1 MKNRHIKIIASLI
14 LMTVFVLTVSAGEKN
29 EDLLLQ
35 FKGKK
40 RFAIV
45 ELNTLDE
52 CVRCKRIFNS
62 LKVNAKKSN
71 IDSTL
76 LYVSFVNCSRKVEF
90 EKFKKDN
97 PDYDYYINGA
107 KQSWNEYQ
115 ASYSGCKYI
124 VLDNKGEVLGCV
136 NIDDYSAG
144 KSVDIIMDI
153 LKPYYSR

>member
-1 MKNRHIKIIASLI
+1 M
-14 LMTVFVLTVSAGEKN
+14 
-29 EDLLLQ
+29 
-35 FKGKK
+35 
-40 RFAIV
+40 
-45 ELNTLDE
+45 
-52 CVRCKRIFNS
+52 
-62 LKVNAKKSN
+62 
-71 IDSTL
+71 
-76 LYVSFVNCSRKVEF
+76 SFVNCSRKVEF
-90 EKFKKDN
+90 EKFRKDN

-153 LKPYYSR
+153 FLNPIILGKLIKVKLSRITIKGIPSLSRSKEDAMMEGRILRVEDDTCFVKNFRLYCYSVVLL